1 MRVEWTDR
9 ALADLRDVRESRA
22 ELSPD
27 SADRLSAAILKR
39 TRQLGAFPRSGRVIP
54 EFQVES
60 LRELLEDEF
69 RVLYEIYPDR
79 VEVFGVVSARRQL
92 LPDNP
97 PHTE

>member
-1 MRVEWTDR
+1 
-9 ALADLRDVRESRA
+9 
-22 ELSPD
+22 
-27 SADRLSAAILKR
+27 
-39 TRQLGAFPRSGRVIP
+39 VIP

-69 RVLYEIYPDR
+69 RILYEIYPDR